1 MIAFFVPICEH
12 YVMKNIIEEYRLERG
27 MTFGEMALAAG
38 FRSRSSVFQHC
49 SGARTISA
57 ESAMKYF
64 RAFGI
69 PLSEIRPDLWPPAYG
84 KAIAAKQKAVEQASP
99 AMSAN
104 GDQEGKPE

>member
-1 MIAFFVPICEH
+1 
-12 YVMKNIIEEYRLERG
+12 
-27 MTFGEMALAAG
+27 
-38 FRSRSSVFQHC
+38 
-49 SGARTISA
+49 
-57 ESAMKYF
+57 MKYF

-69 PLSEIRPDLWPPAYG
+69 PLSEIHPDLWPPAYG

>member
-1 MIAFFVPICEH
+1 MSGGYFTKHA
-12 YVMKNIIEEYRLERG
+12 LERCQERG
-27 MTFGEMALAAG
+27 IDPEEVITALTSCRIRG
-38 FRSRSSVFQHC
+38 C
-49 SGARTISA
+49 GKA
-57 ESAMKYF
+57 EPAMKYF

-104 GDQEGKPE
+104 GDQDEETE